1 MTTTLF
7 LQSEIQDP
15 YSLYQ
20 KMLYQNPIYW
30 DEENEL
36 WALYSYDGCVTILN
50 SSVAYIPEIN
60 PDNEQGLNSSAL
72 QIALQ
77 LARLSN
83 GIHHDIAREVAMF
96 LFSNMNVMTTNK
108 ILKELLKKG
117 ENGPAL
123 DWVNSVCKQLPVV
136 VVLKSFDF
144 NDKDS
149 LFITENIE
157 QLTKIMIPNKTQE
170 QIEFINRIAKKI
182 YSLVEKQLI
191 NSGLGNSLVDILSK
205 KHQIG
210 AEKVMSLLVSN
221 LIGLLIQSY
230 DAGRGLLSNA
240 LLQILN
246 KDLAHLE
253 LSNESDWIQRIV
265 IETLRFDPPIHTTR
279 RVAVEDIVLNK
290 VVVKKGDKILLVL
303 ASANRD
309 ANQFLN
315 PQVFDT
321 NRNNNGSHLTFGI
334 GGHECLAKHFS
345 VRLATD
351 VLQYLFEKHKSIA
364 LLDDKIEYESL
375 SNARLPKNILISIE

>member
-7 LQSEIQDP
+7 LQSDIEDP
-15 YSLYQ
+15 YGLY
-20 KMLYQNPIYW
+20 KTMLNENPVYW
-30 DEENEL
+30 DKENQL
-36 WALYSYDGCVTILN
+36 WALYSYEACAGILN

-60 PDNEQGLNSSAL
+60 PNNEQGLNSSAL
-72 QIALQ
+72 QIVLQ

-83 GIHHDIAREVAMF
+83 GIQHDVAREVALF
-96 LFSNMNVMTTNK
+96 LFSNMNVVATNK
-108 ILKELLKKG
+108 ILKQLLEKR
-117 ENGPAL
+117 ENISKL
-123 DWVNSVCKQLPVV
+123 DWVNSVCKQLPIL
-136 VVLKSFDF
+136 VVLKSFNF
-144 NDKDS
+144 NDTDS
-149 LFITENIE
+149 LFIVENIE
-157 QLTKIMIPNKTQE
+157 QLTKIMIPNKTQL
-170 QIEFINRIAKKI
+170 QIESINRIAKEF

-191 NSGLGNSLVDILSK
+191 NSGLGNSLVDVLSE
-205 KHQIG
+205 KHQI
-210 AEKVMSLLVSN
+210 AVEKIISLLVSN
-221 LIGLLIQSY
+221 LIGLFIQSY

-246 KDLAHLE
+246 KDLAHSN
-253 LSNESDWIQRIV
+253 LSIESDWIQRAL

-279 RVAVEDIVLNK
+279 RVAVEDIVLNNA
-290 VVVKKGDKILLVL
+290 VIKKGDKMLLVL
-303 ASANRD
+303 AAANRD

-351 VLQYLFEKHKSIA
+351 ALQYLFEKHKSVA
-364 LLDDKIEYESL
+364 LLDDKIEYESI